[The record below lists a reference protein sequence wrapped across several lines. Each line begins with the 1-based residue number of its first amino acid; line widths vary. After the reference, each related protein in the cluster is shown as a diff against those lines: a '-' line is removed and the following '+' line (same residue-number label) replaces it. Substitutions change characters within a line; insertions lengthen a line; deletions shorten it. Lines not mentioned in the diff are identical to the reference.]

1 MKTEN
6 LKKAYEAIKS
16 GKIIDCNGCWIWAG
30 PMCYRG
36 GEPYGKRQA
45 LCYRYFGQSATS
57 MSLSW
62 LRWIMKQIAGSVD
75 YQFNV
80 VESIY

>member
-16 GKIIDCNGCWIWAG
+16 GKIIDCKGCRIWAG
-30 PMCYRG
+30 PMYYRG
-36 GEPYGKRQA
+36 GVPYGKRQA
-45 LCYRYFGQSATS
+45 LCYRHFGQSATA
-57 MSLSW
+57 MSLTW
-62 LRWIMKQIAGSVD
+62 LRWIMKIIAGSTD
-75 YQFNV
+75 YTFTV